1 MEESFTRS
9 FNRLLDSKPEL
20 DELSQHIITDQWY
33 LLGVQLDCDKALLNE
48 LEEMDEDNEFKTR
61 KMLQHWLENS
71 SSRSTASRR
80 KVLEALKIKII
91 RESEVA
97 NYYEK
102 YLKHLHDT
110 NSKW

>member
-1 MEESFTRS
+1 MEES

-71 SSRSTASRR
+71 SSTPSRR
-80 KVLEALKIKII
+80 KFLEALKIKII

-102 YLKHLHDT
+102 YLMHLHDT
-110 NSKW
+110 IRKW